1 MQCGVKERT
10 IRSMGIAVR
19 CFKCRKEKHKCREC
33 PLWQKQAR
41 VVCPV
46 GEKAHQ
52 QEERKPVCL
61 EREKAQEC
69 GKKRK
74 VRRIEKEK
82 VVCPTRGEVQK
93 KEWKR
98 SSIEEL
104 RKRAEEHCGKRIPQ
118 EARLL
123 DLG

>member
-1 MQCGVKERT
+1 M
-10 IRSMGIAVR
+10 
-19 CFKCRKEKHKCREC
+19 
-33 PLWQKQAR
+33 
-41 VVCPV
+41 
-46 GEKAHQ
+46 
-52 QEERKPVCL
+52 CL
-61 EREKAQEC
+61 ERGKAQEC

-74 VRRIEKEK
+74 VRRIEEEK
-82 VVCPTRGEVQK
+82 VVYPTRGEVQK

-104 RKRAEEHCGKRIPQ
+104 RKRAEEHCGKRILQ